1 MSESMSL
8 TRALA
13 EVKLLEKRV
22 AKQSSELQPI
32 AVKVGGKI
40 KQPFQVEETKF
51 KADVQSAWD
60 SITDL
65 IKRRQKIKRAL
76 NKANA
81 ETEVT
86 IGDQKMTIAEAID
99 MKSFIKNQENLL
111 NYLRQEKARSNTQIE
126 RINEKVNQG
135 LQKLLEQH
143 FSKEGNAR
151 PKQEDMQEIS
161 EPYLK
166 NNQAALVD
174 PINIDEKIKE
184 LQKQIDEFILNVDFS
199 LSEINSKTEITI

>member
-13 EVKLLEKRV
+13 EVKLLEKRINKEV
-22 AKQSSELQPI
+22 DELNPLAI
-32 AVKVGGKI
+32 KIGNKI

-51 KADVQSAWD
+51 KTDAQSTWD
-60 SITDL
+60 SINDL
-65 IKRRQKIKRAL
+65 ILRRQKIKRAL

-81 ETEVT
+81 ETEVV
-86 IGDQKMTIAEAID
+86 IGEQKMSIAEAID
-99 MKSFIKNQENLL
+99 MKSFIKTQEHLL
-111 NYLRQEKARSNTQIE
+111 NYLRQMKAQSNTQIE
-126 RINEKVNQG
+126 RTNERVDQG

-151 PKQEDMQEIS
+151 PKQEDMKEIS

-166 NNQAALVD
+166 NNQAVLVD
-174 PINIDEKIKE
+174 PINIDLKIDE
-184 LQKQIDEFILNVDFS
+184 LQKKTNEFILNVDFS